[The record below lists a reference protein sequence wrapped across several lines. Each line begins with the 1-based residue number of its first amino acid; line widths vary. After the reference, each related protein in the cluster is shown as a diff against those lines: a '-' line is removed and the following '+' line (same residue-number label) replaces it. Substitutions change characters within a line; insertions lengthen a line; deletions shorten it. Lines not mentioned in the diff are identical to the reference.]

1 MKTVEQVQDCA
12 ENHLNK
18 PSRSAA
24 TALLLQWLLIVEVP
38 CRCTSPA
45 CTSEY
50 MLVNELDGKVD
61 GQAGSNGSGGGGLA
75 VVALLGSE
83 AAGKGT

>member
-61 GQAGSNGSGGGGLA
+61 GQAGSNGSGGGGLHVV
-75 VVALLGSE
+75 VVAVGGGGGGG
-83 AAGKGT
+83 A